1 MFCAASCLSCGGGR
15 MGRNNRRVPSVY
27 STLFST
33 TFNLSWYLQAFPYV
47 SQKRDLRLR
56 TVLKRKAR
64 YLFFFLM
71 LFICVAILLCSH
83 HLKFVIIK
91 MKISL
96 LVL

>member
-15 MGRNNRRVPSVY
+15 MGRNNRRVPSVH

-64 YLFFFLM
+64 YLFFNAFHLCCH
-71 LFICVAILLCSH
+71 ILCSH